1 MTVVGRNVTVVGRN
15 VTVVGRNVTVVI
27 YIYHLINSMILMDG
41 LCMIIGVM
49 IIQAIPGLN
58 RGNLTSLVA
67 AA

>member
-1 MTVVGRNVTVVGRN
+1 MLQWSECDSGRNV
-15 VTVVGRNVTVVI
+15 
-27 YIYHLINSMILMDG
+27 YYYHLINSMILMDG